1 MKHLPNALTIVRML
15 VTPAVLVLLFSDSF
29 SGRSWAATLFILA
42 SISDYLD
49 GKLARHYGVGSALG
63 QFLDPIADKV
73 LVLGTFF
80 GLAVLAPAI
89 VPWWTVG
96 LIAGRDLFVTALRV
110 WHARQ
115 GRTLT
120 TSGAAKTKTTFQ
132 LTFLIATL
140 LLWAA
145 MLLPNVVGRWA
156 GLILDSWGITILL
169 WATVVATLATGLAYV
184 LRPNFETNDEQGPD

>member
-29 SGRSWAATLFILA
+29 GGRAWAATLFILA

-49 GKLARHYGVGSALG
+49 GKLARHYGVGSAFG
-63 QFLDPIADKV
+63 QFMDPIADKV

-80 GLAVLAPAI
+80 GLTVLAPEI
-89 VPWWTVG
+89 VPMWAVVA
-96 LIAGRDLFVTALRV
+96 IAGRDLFVTGLRI
-110 WHARQ
+110 WHSRL

-145 MLLPNVVGRWA
+145 ALLPNAVGHWA
-156 GLILDSWGITILL
+156 EIVLNSWGIAILL
-169 WATVVATLATGLAYV
+169 YATVIATLATGMAY
-184 LRPNFETNDEQGPD
+184 LMKPNFQPEDEPERD